1 MMDVFT
7 QFIKNPIPYE
17 WEAGTKKQDRKAGKR
32 DDIGKIL
39 RYMGKKR
46 MAGVYLR
53 RSDFRKYQ
61 LWGTHLKLA
70 LINGVNFANAYPLIQ
85 GIVNEYILL
94 KGLDPPILPTGIN
107 PLTQN
112 RPPMM
117 I

>member
-46 MAGVYLR
+46 MAGFYLR

-61 LWGTHLKLA
+61 LWGMGYAFEISSHQWSEFRKC
-70 LINGVNFANAYPLIQ
+70 VPL
-85 GIVNEYILL
+85 N
-94 KGLDPPILPTGIN
+94 TRN
-107 PLTQN
+107 S
-112 RPPMM
+112 
-117 I
+117 